1 MLENTENRGGR
12 RGSRWRIAAWATAA
26 ILLLLPLFAMQVTNE
41 VAWDLADFVF
51 AGVLIVGVG
60 VAYELTVRMTG
71 NTPYRAAVAVALAA
85 AFILIWINLAVG
97 IIGTEDNPANL
108 MYGGVL
114 VVGIIGA
121 VIARFRPDG
130 MARALFAAALA
141 QAVVAAIALI
151 AGMQSP
157 VSPAIEI
164 LGLNGFFA
172 ALWLGSAWLFRKAA
186 RKQAPPRRA
195 DL

>member
-1 MLENTENRGGR
+1 MMENTENRGGR

-60 VAYELTVRMTG
+60 VAYELTVRMTD

-114 VVGIIGA
+114 FVGFIGA

-130 MARALFAAALA
+130 MARALFATALA

>member
-121 VIARFRPDG
+121 VIARFRPDE

-186 RKQAPPRRA
+186 GKQAPPRRA

>member
-186 RKQAPPRRA
+186 RGQAPPRRA

>member
-172 ALWLGSAWLFRKAA
+172 ALWLGSAWLFRTAA
-186 RKQAPPRRA
+186 REQAPPPR
-195 DL
+195 

>member
-26 ILLLLPLFAMQVTNE
+26 ILLLPLFAMQVTNE

-71 NTPYRAAVAVALAA
+71 NTPYRAAVAVALVA

-186 RKQAPPRRA
+186 RGQAPPRRA
-195 DL
+195 DP

>member
-1 MLENTENRGGR
+1 MMENTENRGGR

-26 ILLLLPLFAMQVTNE
+26 ILLLLPLFPMQVTNE

-60 VAYELTVRMTG
+60 VAYELTVRMTD

-114 VVGIIGA
+114 VVGFIGA

-130 MARALFAAALA
+130 LARALFATALA

-186 RKQAPPRRA
+186 RGQAPPRRA

>member
-164 LGLNGFFA
+164 LGLNGFSQRC
-172 ALWLGSAWLFRKAA
+172 GSDRPGCFGKPRGGKLP
-186 RKQAPPRRA
+186 PPR
-195 DL
+195 

>member
-1 MLENTENRGGR
+1 MMENTENRGGR

-41 VAWDLADFVF
+41 VAWDLADFAF
-51 AGVLIVGVG
+51 AGVMIVGVG
-60 VAYELTVRMTG
+60 VAYELTVRMTR

-85 AFILIWINLAVG
+85 GFILIWINLAVG
-97 IIGTEDNPANL
+97 IIGTKNNPANL

-121 VIARFRPDG
+121 VIARFRPIG
-130 MARALFAAALA
+130 MARALFATALA
-141 QAVVAAIALI
+141 QVAVAAIALI

-157 VSPAIEI
+157 VSPATEI
-164 LGLNGFFA
+164 LWLNGFFA
-172 ALWLGSAWLFRKAA
+172 ALWLGSAWLFRRSVRGQTPAGAA
-186 RKQAPPRRA
+186 T
-195 DL
+195 